1 MTWTGRS
8 HCRWS
13 SSRCDPNPAP
23 LLSCS
28 ALTIRTPVAP
38 DSCGVNRRS
47 MHTRTVAGYGS
58 ALGELLG
65 FALVWRPRRGWRG
78 SGRWRR
84 TRGSRGAS
92 SSWRRMPASHGA
104 CRGRRRVPPPAR
116 LPRALLE
123 RLLELHNGA
132 LGSSSWRRMPA
143 SHGACRGRRRVP
155 PPARF
160 PRALLHR
167 LLELHQRREQA
178 TARAAAHGSL
188 ARACLPIPK
197 TLVLSPKN
205 RIPVV
210 RRGVGAH
217 SWILRALDGRNSS
230 HLVASGVV

>member
-1 MTWTGRS
+1 VTWTGRS

-116 LPRALLE
+116 
-123 RLLELHNGA
+123 
-132 LGSSSWRRMPA
+132 
-143 SHGACRGRRRVP
+143 
-155 PPARF
+155 F